1 MNNKKRKKNKDL
13 QSKNFQTEKRTLEE
27 LLFDLRKEK
36 NWSYL
41 NVIYE
46 LNKFGI
52 FVDEK
57 ILKKWELGLE
67 YPDTDV
73 LYKFSEIY
81 YFPVENFIMAKNNSY
96 TEGMNSVHK
105 TFIKWFCYFTG
116 LSFKISYATFFIIL
130 YGALIFAFLYFEFCL
145 FVLPI

>member
-1 MNNKKRKKNKDL
+1 MNNKKSKD
-13 QSKNFQTEKRTLEE
+13 FQIEKRTLEE

-36 NWSYL
+36 NWSYI

-46 LNKFGI
+46 LNKFEV

-57 ILKKWELGLE
+57 MLKKWELGLE

-96 TEGMNSVHK
+96 TEGMNSIHK

-116 LSFKISYATFFIIL
+116 LSFKVGYVTFLIII
-130 YGALIFAFLYFEFCL
+130 YGALIIAFLYFIEMCNL
-145 FVLPI
+145 FMESRK

>member
-1 MNNKKRKKNKDL
+1 MNNKKSKD
-13 QSKNFQTEKRTLEE
+13 FQIEKRTLEE

-36 NWSYL
+36 NWSYI

-46 LNKFGI
+46 LNKFEV

-57 ILKKWELGLE
+57 MLKKWELGLE

-96 TEGMNSVHK
+96 TEGMNSIHK

-116 LSFKISYATFFIIL
+116 LSFKVGYVTFLIII
-130 YGALIFAFLYFEFCL
+130 YGALIIAFLYFIEMCNVFMESRK
-145 FVLPI
+145 